1 MDRANFFAAVRL
13 SLFGGRLSA
22 AQVQG
27 IEAILDE
34 AIKRSICLQWLAYI
48 LATAFHETAQTM
60 QPIAEYGKG
69 KGKKYG
75 VKGKYGQVPY
85 GRGFVQ
91 LTWDENYEKADEELG
106 LNGALLKNFDLALQ
120 LDIATAILFA
130 GMVEGWFTGKK
141 LSDYIHD
148 DVVDYVNARR
158 IVNGTDRAT
167 MIATYA
173 REFEVALE
181 AAGYGKPIAQIPSSS
196 FNDFVNDVSKDLE
209 TARPVTTGGTGAADT
224 GPARSD
230 IGLTEPRGA
239 GWLAALLKFLAS
251 IFGASK

>member
-1 MDRANFFAAVRL
+1 MDRAEFFAAVRL

-34 AIKRSICLQWLAYI
+34 AVKRAIRLEWLAYI

-91 LTWDENYEKADEELG
+91 LTWDENYEKADKELG

-130 GMVEGWFTGKK
+130 GMEEGWFTGKK

-148 DVVDYVNARR
+148 AVVDYVNSRR

-181 AAGYGKPIAQIPSSS
+181 AAGYAAEPASPGAEPAPAPPKPVPAPQS
-196 FNDFVNDVSKDLE
+196 D
-209 TARPVTTGGTGAADT
+209 PVEPAPKASWVVALVKILTSILGRKAA
-224 GPARSD
+224 
-230 IGLTEPRGA
+230 
-239 GWLAALLKFLAS
+239 
-251 IFGASK
+251 